1 MEIQDRD
8 FISFPVIRERNN
20 SITVTSL
27 SEDDRPIPNPV
38 ETFHQA
44 FSHYRK
50 LNGMQSRQCHLT
62 IVTPENLLVLPQW

>member
-1 MEIQDRD
+1 MEIQDRN

-20 SITVTSL
+20 NITVTSL

-62 IVTPENLLVLPQW
+62 IVTPESLLGLPQW